1 MYPVKNLV
9 TLAAG
14 GLVKPRLAARTALFT
29 ALFSVGAVLFSA
41 SAALA
46 EWPERPITYVV
57 SFGAGGNAD
66 IVARMNADI
75 LSKKL
80 GVPVNVVN
88 KPGGAHI
95 PATMSVI
102 EAPADGYTVFNWSPP
117 SFMIVPL
124 TRETPYDPLEDFIP
138 LYAGISAS
146 NALYVAS
153 DSPFTTF
160 EEFIEG
166 ARANKLKMGVNN
178 FGAPPN
184 LSAVQLASEFDL
196 EFNTIALKTVPATL
210 AGLIGGQV
218 DVAVGQ
224 VASIHAYS
232 GEIRPLII
240 LDNNRKPYYE
250 KDLPGVRTVGE
261 AFPGKAAGTWVH
273 GGLAVKAGTP
283 QGIVDKL
290 LDASR
295 AMGEAA
301 FIARVPKAVSYD
313 WTHGVEDTTALIQS
327 GIDLYSPLL
336 ESLGLLH
343 K

>member
-1 MYPVKNLV
+1 MKL
-9 TLAAG
+9 LK
-14 GLVKPRLAARTALFT
+14 LI
-29 ALFSVGAVLFSA
+29 AVAVAILSA
-41 SAALA
+41 SINLA
-46 EWPERPITYVV
+46 VADWPEKPITYVV

-66 IVARMNADI
+66 IVARLNAEV
-75 LSKKL
+75 LSEAL

-95 PATMSVI
+95 PATMSVL

-117 SFMIVPL
+117 SFMVVPL
-124 TRETPYDPLEDFIP
+124 TRATPYKPLEDFIP

-146 NALYVAS
+146 NALYVAA
-153 DSPFTTF
+153 DSPYQTF
-160 EEFIEG
+160 EEFLAG
-166 ARANKLKMGVNN
+166 ARANKLSMGVNN
-178 FGAPPN
+178 LGAPPN

-196 EFNTIALKTVPATL
+196 EFKTIALKTVPATL

-224 VASIHAYS
+224 VASIHAY
-232 GEIRPLII
+232 GDQIRPLII
-240 LDNNRKPYYE
+240 LDNARKDYYA

-261 AFPGKAAGTWVH
+261 AFPGKEAGTWVH

-283 QGIVDKL
+283 PEIVEKL
-290 LDASR
+290 LEASK
-295 AMGEAA
+295 AMGSAE

-313 WTHGVEDTTALIQS
+313 WTHGVEETTALIQS

-336 ESLGLLH
+336 DGLGLLH